1 MAESL
6 KLGEGIPVVID
17 VLRASSTIV
26 TALANGVKEVVP
38 VNSQKEAFELKTE
51 GFLTAGEQN
60 GTKLE
65 LFDIG
70 NSPTELLQVLH
81 KKTYKKLALKTTNA
95 TALLNSVT
103 EAYVASTLNF
113 EAVEKELQGKDV
125 SLIAV
130 GGKYG
135 LMEDLATAIALLGSL
150 NGLEISHRWM
160 RQNVAKSKAAEHLK
174 NLGYAN
180 DVDFIT
186 KVNYRVLPKL
196 QAGIIKD
203 EI

>member
-1 MAESL
+1 
-6 KLGEGIPVVID
+6 
-17 VLRASSTIV
+17 
-26 TALANGVKEVVP
+26 
-38 VNSQKEAFELKTE
+38 
-51 GFLTAGEQN
+51 
-60 GTKLE
+60 
-65 LFDIG
+65 
-70 NSPTELLQVLH
+70 VLH

-150 NGLEISHRWM
+150 NGLEIS
-160 RQNVAKSKAAEHLK
+160 
-174 NLGYAN
+174 
-180 DVDFIT
+180 
-186 KVNYRVLPKL
+186 
-196 QAGIIKD
+196 
-203 EI
+203 